1 MVIVAVDVVNI
12 VDVSAV
18 VMVDGISVI
27 VDDTSVDDMLV
38 DRRGVIVDDDPVVI
52 RVVSVDNDVATV
64 VVMFISGFV
73 GATVVDFI
81 PNPSA
86 TALIMKLIRQI
97 HIIRIHRRRRCLRSS
112 LFPLLSS

>member
-1 MVIVAVDVVNI
+1 MVIAAVAVDVVNI

-97 HIIRIHRRRRCLRSS
+97 HIIRIHRRRRCLRVR
-112 LFPLLSS
+112 L